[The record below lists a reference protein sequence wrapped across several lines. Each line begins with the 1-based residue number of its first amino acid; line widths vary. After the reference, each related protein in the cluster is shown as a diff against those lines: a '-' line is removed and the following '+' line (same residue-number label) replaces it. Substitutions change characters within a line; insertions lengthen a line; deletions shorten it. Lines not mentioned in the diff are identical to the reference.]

1 MKEFKI
7 SDYLGDEIENILESR
22 MIPYYRRSN
31 GTIKVELSGNQF
43 RRIVARAQCEKR
55 NEQENL
61 PADTSYW
68 IPKVES
74 RLDMAFHYPEY
85 TKLID
90 FNQK

>member
-55 NEQENL
+55 NKQENL
-61 PADTSYW
+61 PANTSYW

-74 RLDMAFHYPEY
+74 RLDMSFHYPEY
-85 TKLID
+85 TNLID